1 MTWQYHT
8 SSTVQHNTARTLRHS
23 TIQHNTAQH
32 STDSTYLQTAPKGP
46 QSCLHVQLRSDYGG
60 QHGRTNAEGLC
71 GERGVGCGG
80 CGEWCERCEVEGVVD
95 PYHGKGEVHS
105 VRATLI

>member
-1 MTWQYHT
+1 MAVPYK
-8 SSTVQHNTARTLRHS
+8 QHGTAQHS
-23 TIQHNTAQH
+23 TYTKAQYNTTQHSTAQH

-46 QSCLHVQLRSDYGG
+46 QSCLHVQLRSDNGG

-95 PYHGKGEVHS
+95 PYHGKGEVNS
-105 VRATLI
+105 VRATVI